1 MTHTSYKIKVALI
14 DDHAMFR
21 AGLISLLQGFE
32 DIDILF
38 EASHGQAFLDQLDRS
53 LPDLI
58 IVDLKMPHMSGQHL
72 IQLVK
77 VNYPDLK
84 VIVLSM
90 HDDESIILNC
100 LKELRVNAYLM
111 KSASPRELHE
121 TIVRV
126 HEDGFF
132 FSPHISQIMFNG
144 LRKRRPSLTAN
155 HPKMAISDREK
166 EVLQLICQGD
176 TNSEIAEKLFISRR
190 TVEGHRKHLLE
201 KTQCKNTASLVAY
214 SIQQKMI
221 II

>member
-1 MTHTSYKIKVALI
+1 MTHAKYKIKVALV

-32 DIDILF
+32 DIEVLF
-38 EASHGQAFLDQLDRS
+38 ESSHGQAFLDQLNKD

-72 IQLVK
+72 IQSIRED
-77 VNYPDLK
+77 YPELK

-100 LKELRVNAYLM
+100 LKELRVNAYMM
-111 KSASPRELHE
+111 KSASPQELYQA
-121 TIVRV
+121 IVRV

-132 FSPHISQIMFNG
+132 FSAHISQIMFYG
-144 LRKRRPSLTAN
+144 LRKRKPSVTAD
-155 HPKMAISDREK
+155 HPMMTISDREK

-176 TNSEIAEKLFISRR
+176 TNGEIAEKLFISKR

-221 II
+221 SI